1 MKTMQFIKLPNNTN
15 NEITLLPI
23 NQPIFFKANYSKTLK
38 TINLKQNNILT
49 LTKKKKTSLTSI
61 LNG

>member
-1 MKTMQFIKLPNNTN
+1 MTLAYTN
-15 NEITLLPI
+15 YP
-23 NQPIFFKANYSKTLK
+23 KTLK

-49 LTKKKKTSLTSI
+49 LTKRKTSLTSI